1 MLEEDKKQLINLVNL
16 ILDKDNNSI
25 KFSDF
30 VKPLLVEGISLFI
43 EIGTLLLIKYNH
55 VVTLAYL
62 FFILSFLVQ
71 IAYCFW
77 GMISSIK
84 YARKSK
90 KSFSENLID
99 NFANKFQKRDLI
111 KKEIKTI
118 NIDLLQQFKKE
129 LEAEIRN
136 FENDYSL
143 LYEGINN
150 VSLLSLIILFID
162 KAKEIFDLIS
172 KNTDFGILSFLI
184 IVIPLFASG
193 WIIAQKSRIGKYKL
207 ILSYMD

>member
-184 IVIPLFASG
+184 IIIPLFASG